1 MGLGDDLGGCSR
13 ALERARVD
21 RVERCGQHRG
31 CRFHLALAEHRQPD
45 IARAGESTRPR
56 GLGFAMPQDEE
67 PEHTHNRNIVAHG
80 TLSAGCPVNRAS
92 DTASTYV
99 DGTSTEGP
107 HMNARSAMLA
117 VGLGLLLA
125 GCIVAPPP
133 EPAVVVT
140 PPTPPPVRVETPP
153 PPP

>member
-1 MGLGDDLGGCSR
+1 
-13 ALERARVD
+13 
-21 RVERCGQHRG
+21 
-31 CRFHLALAEHRQPD
+31 
-45 IARAGESTRPR
+45 
-56 GLGFAMPQDEE
+56 
-67 PEHTHNRNIVAHG
+67 NIVAHG
-80 TLSAGCPVNRAS
+80 TLSAGCPVDRAS
-92 DTASTYV
+92 DAASTYA
-99 DGTSTEGP
+99 DGTSTTEGP

-153 PPP
+153 PPPAPAYVWVGGHWAWRRGAYVWVPGYWATPVAPGRAWVAGHWAPRPGGYVWV